1 MIFASFLFM
10 LVLGII
16 ASIAVAASLLAP
28 IAFSPFVFPFL
39 FVTVSLAVLLAA
51 PRLRAFFSPPDA
63 LASGVSDAAAL
74 LRDRWLFV
82 ILVPVI
88 LLLLFVPGVQFGY
101 HGLFHSGYVY
111 DILLRGLPPENV
123 TLPGAP
129 ANDYWPYHLY
139 LALLAR
145 IFNAPPPFVSAL
157 SNILLLGMALLWM
170 SAIWKTHR
178 LETPSAFDI
187 LFPLLGANLF
197 YLLNFLLAHWL
208 KLPAEW
214 QPDVRLDLPLIRFVN
229 FNGFSL
235 GILFFLAALFI
246 ALRILREGETLRDAT
261 LLIFLGGSAILFH
274 ATTGVYLFAALIP
287 SLIAARLLD
296 RARPLPSASSLAR
309 SGFTLAGWI
318 FSTGLFLLPAAL
330 FLLRSAAAMG
340 AKTTL
345 EPFSSQDIASI
356 FVMTYPAIPFFV
368 IGTRQAWN
376 ARQASTLFLAILSL
390 WGFLL
395 AFFIALPD
403 ANEYKFIHL
412 SSIAFLM
419 VALAGLKEFASHS
432 ARWGRAVLAVAL
444 IALVAN
450 TLFGSWATYDTY
462 SRRHNLDVSYRDTHV
477 TLEQADFKPF
487 AWIRDNA
494 PPDTIVI
501 QPLTSKDWNYGYF
514 SERLPYVV
522 AGHIYN
528 ENIPET
534 AIRVEQMKR
543 LYDPAAPVAER
554 IAIVDATR
562 QIVKRPVAVVYFAD
576 PAFRAAMQA
585 RFGVAGEAV
594 GGQIYIFLLD
604 AP

>member
-28 IAFSPFVFPFL
+28 IPFSPFIFPLL
-39 FVTVSLAVLLAA
+39 FVTVSFAVLLAA
-51 PRLRAFFSPPDA
+51 PRLRAFLSLPDIFESSA
-63 LASGVSDAAAL
+63 SDAAASF
-74 LRDRWLFV
+74 RGRWLYV
-82 ILVPVI
+82 ILLPAV

-111 DILLRGLPPENV
+111 DIFLRGLPPENV

-139 LALLAR
+139 LALLAA

-157 SNILLLGMALLWM
+157 SNILILGMALLWM

-178 LETPSAFDI
+178 LETPSAFEV
-187 LFPLLGANLF
+187 LFPLFGANLF
-197 YLLNFLLAHWL
+197 YLLNLLLARWL
-208 KLPAEW
+208 KFPAEW
-214 QPDVRLDLPLIRFVN
+214 RPDARLDLPLIRFVN

-296 RARPLPSASSLAR
+296 RSRPLPSASSLTR
-309 SGFTLAGWI
+309 SGFALAGWI
-318 FSTGLFLLPAAL
+318 LLPVIFLLPPGL
-330 FLLRSAAAMG
+330 FLLRSAAALG

-345 EPFSSQDIASI
+345 ELFSPKDLSSI
-356 FVMTYPAIPFFV
+356 FVMIYPAAPFFFV
-368 IGTRQAWN
+368 GMKMAWKERQTS
-376 ARQASTLFLAILSL
+376 RLFLAILSL

-403 ANEYKFIHL
+403 GNEYKFIHL

-419 VALAGLKEFASHS
+419 VALAGIKEVASHS
-432 ARWGRAVLAVAL
+432 ARRGRAVFAVVL
-444 IALVAN
+444 IALVVN
-450 TLFGSWATYDTY
+450 TLFGSWAIYDTY
-462 SRRHNLDVSYRDTHV
+462 SRRHNLNVSYRATHV
-477 TLEQADFKPF
+477 TLEQADFEPF
-487 AWIRDNA
+487 AWIRDNT
-494 PPDTIVI
+494 PPETIIV

-522 AGHIYN
+522 FGHIYN
-528 ENIPET
+528 ESLPET
-534 AIRVEQMKR
+534 AIRVEQMER
-543 LYDPAAPVAER
+543 LYDPAVPLAER
-554 IAIVDATR
+554 IAIVNAIR
-562 QIVKRPVAVVYFAD
+562 QMLKRPIALLYSAD
-576 PAFRAAMQA
+576 LAFRSAMES
-585 RFGVAGEAV
+585 RFGVAGEAI
-594 GGQIYIFLLD
+594 GAKIHIFLLD
-604 AP
+604 VP